1 VSSLAGEG
9 RLISFPEDHPDSARL
24 RLAQAL
30 RPLIAMTVS
39 GTLDDVALE
48 EAADV
53 VERVGAD
60 LAARAGSDRRMRQE
74 PDTGR
79 PTIDYLL
86 RRRFATLPGHGPA
99 PARRC
104 ERRETRIFARPGEPN
119 EGSTL
124 LTSPLAGILNPIA
137 PPVRLVVVDGE
148 ASGNAEIRGTVWFD
162 YPYEGPPNCVHG
174 GVIAATFDEILGA
187 ANIVAGSPGMTGTLS
202 VRYRK
207 PTPLRV
213 ELRLEARFL
222 DRSGRKIRTWAGMY
236 HGDVLT
242 AEADGLFIEV
252 IPRQMLAIAEQ
263 NAEGPDDGLLRAM
276 RQTVDTI
283 DPLADPGAG

>member
-1 VSSLAGEG
+1 MSSFAEDG
-9 RLISFPEDHPDSARL
+9 RLISVSDDHPDSARL

-39 GTLDDVALE
+39 GSLDDAALE
-48 EAADV
+48 EAADA
-53 VERVGAD
+53 VERVGAG
-60 LAARAGSDRRMRQE
+60 LAAHAGHDRRRRQE
-74 PDTGR
+74 PEKGR
-79 PTIDYLL
+79 PAVDYL
-86 RRRFATLPGHGPA
+86 P
-99 PARRC
+99 
-104 ERRETRIFARPGEPN
+104 
-119 EGSTL
+119 
-124 LTSPLAGILNPIA
+124 TSPVAGVLNPIA
-137 PPVRLVVVDGE
+137 PPVKLEMVDGE
-148 ASGNAEIRGTVWFD
+148 DGVPEIRGTEWFD

-174 GVIAATFDEILGA
+174 GVIAATFDEMLGA

-213 ELRLEARFL
+213 DLRLEARFL
-222 DRSGRKIRTWAGMY
+222 DISGRKIRTWGGMY

-263 NAEGPDDGLLRAM
+263 NSEGHDDGILRAM
-276 RQTVDTI
+276 RQAAEAI
-283 DPLADPGAG
+283 DPLADLGTD